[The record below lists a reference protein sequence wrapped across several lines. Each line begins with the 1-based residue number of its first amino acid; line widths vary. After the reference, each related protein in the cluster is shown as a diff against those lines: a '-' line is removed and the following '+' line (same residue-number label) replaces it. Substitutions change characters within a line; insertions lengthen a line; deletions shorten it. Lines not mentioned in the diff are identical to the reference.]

1 MTIDSLRSVTL
12 ATIENYR
19 DAANQ
24 TARAYR
30 LGGRRLVSAVHTGF
44 EKGLEGRAAKLVPQV
59 ASSVLTLQ
67 GRVSDAVCKGIDEV
81 THRAEAAVD
90 MGADGAA
97 KQVGKVADLVAGVG
111 NPMVANGLQ
120 AAARLSLPGA
130 KVALAV
136 SGKLA
141 DGAKALSVA
150 AQGEKPAKVVKKAAA
165 TAKRSV
171 KRAAKPAVAPVAD
184 MLSDVAAKAGKRV
197 TRAKRVA
204 AKVVADVAAEAK
216 AEAKAAPRKAAKA
229 VRAPA
234 AKPRA
239 ARAKAQVA

>member
-1 MTIDSLRSVTL
+1 MTIQSLRSVTL

-19 DAANQ
+19 HAANQ

-30 LGGRRLVSAVHTGF
+30 LGSRRLVSAVNAGV
-44 EKGLEGRAAKLVPQV
+44 EKGLEGRTAKLVPQV

-67 GRVSDAVCKGIDEV
+67 GRVSDAVFKGIDEV

-97 KQVGKVADLVAGVG
+97 KQVVKVADMVAGVG

-120 AAARLSLPGA
+120 AAARLTLPSA
-130 KVALAV
+130 KVVLAV

-141 DGAKALSVA
+141 EGAKALSGAV
-150 AQGEKPAKVVKKAAA
+150 QGDKPVKAVKKARVA
-165 TAKRSV
+165 V
-171 KRAAKPAVAPVAD
+171 KRATRPAAKPVAD

-197 TRAKRVA
+197 TRAKRVV
-204 AKVVADVAAEAK
+204 AKAVSEAAAEAK
-216 AEAKAAPRKAAKA
+216 AEAKSATRKAAKA

-239 ARAKAQVA
+239 ARKAQAA